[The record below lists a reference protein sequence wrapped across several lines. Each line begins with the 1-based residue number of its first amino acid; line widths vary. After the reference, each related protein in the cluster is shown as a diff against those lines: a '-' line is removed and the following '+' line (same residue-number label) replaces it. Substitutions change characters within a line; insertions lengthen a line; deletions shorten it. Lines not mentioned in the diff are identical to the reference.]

1 MNSNRKKMWKLITGI
16 VAILAVP
23 VLFFQLLGGSLLHMN
38 GPGKR
43 VIAVVNEDQGDW
55 KDEQQIEMGRE
66 VVSILAEDSPYEWK
80 VMGRGTATNGLKAN
94 QYEAVVYIP
103 SDFSESIMSY
113 EQQNPEKAEFSYQVQ
128 RQKTGSRKEQLLH
141 EIEAATN
148 RVNQRIATLYW
159 SYVALEMDHIKNE
172 FTNILEKETEFLDA
186 MAEYYEPGSEAL
198 AELLKKQQEQM
209 ESIQATIGEAGT
221 GHEGRIEN
229 AESFK
234 QQLDGFVSYV
244 AQYKAFQGEQK
255 NILRQVQNSSL
266 EKIQVAAATQMK
278 QFNESVKALEE
289 SSSKLNSEIQK
300 VNEVIDEN
308 KKKFE
313 TLSTVRKDE
322 IDRQL
327 ADLLV
332 VQGTAINRYN
342 DSILGNLEKSITA
355 GKNGA
360 SIAQNANDLFD
371 DEKVKATKEQM
382 DKKAAEK
389 AAEKLPAM
397 KEEKDEVD
405 DIVNSIVVLRMQL
418 EETDPDSTFL
428 EELTALQTKLLAVA
442 SSIESKT
449 ARWHDERQL
458 DVTDYSEAASDYG
471 SLYEDYHSLYGDYQ
485 SARELLKSQPA
496 DTARLLF
503 EIQEKETALLQHEA
517 LTAEKKK
524 RLEELFEK
532 GTNST
537 DTDALLAYY
546 ATLQQFEFTLDERGQ
561 GAHRD
566 KLLKDEILTALLEN
580 VIEISEDEL
589 AGWDALG
596 EQIPETELG
605 MSNVSAS
612 FAAIVSGYKET
623 VEEQHIAILTDLQA
637 IDEQANVLLAQIETT
652 ENAGEPEPTTG
663 EGEVMAGQQNV
674 MSQLISLSGLMKSL
688 SDRQDGLV
696 DYTSDLHGKATDLK
710 KTSNVFAAKWQENLE
725 AMSAFKEDIQNFLGN
740 TYVDGQENGYAF
752 NHFVNPLSV
761 KGEAAMTD
769 EAKKVPPVIL
779 FIILLISTL
788 LIGFFSHRFKEGSVG
803 LRLGMLG
810 MLALL
815 AGLIISLYSVNM
827 YVLLDQRAVEWTIF
841 TVLLLLAG
849 AAIVRVALD
858 FGQTAG
864 WVTSIVLMCLYIL
877 PLLMLAVPEIAVP
890 DFLSAVYMSIK
901 YEAETYFLLGIF
913 ITGIIAAAMM
923 ITTFLMNQKNLR
935 ETSNGEETYEG

>member
-38 GPGKR
+38 GPQKR

-94 QYEAVVYIP
+94 QYEAIVYIP

-198 AELLKKQQEQM
+198 AQLLKKQQEQM

-360 SIAQNANDLFD
+360 SIAESANDLFD
-371 DEKVKATKEQM
+371 DEKVKATKEEM

-405 DIVNSIVVLRMQL
+405 DIVNSIVVLRLQL
-418 EETDPDSTFL
+418 EETDPDSTFV
-428 EELTALQTKLLAVA
+428 EELTALQTKLLTVA

-458 DVTDYSEAASDYG
+458 DVADYSEAASNYG

-532 GTNST
+532 GTHST

-546 ATLQQFEFTLDERGQ
+546 ATLQQFGFTLDERGQ

-596 EQIPETELG
+596 EQIPETELE

-637 IDEQANVLLAQIETT
+637 IDEQANVLLAQIETS
-652 ENAGEPEPTTG
+652 EILEEPEPNTG

-674 MSQLISLSGLMKSL
+674 MSQLISLSGLVKSL

-710 KTSNVFAAKWQENLE
+710 KTSNVFAAKWQENVE

-752 NHFVNPLSV
+752 NHFVNPLAV

-810 MLALL
+810 ILALL

-849 AAIVRVALD
+849 AALVRVALD

-901 YEAETYFLLGIF
+901 YEAETHFLLGIF

-935 ETSNGEETYEG
+935 ETSDGEETYEG